1 MNLVLILGSSA
12 VMTYEINTPKWCLCV
27 SVCVWVSVT
36 FVWRIAQVAVAVI
49 SIGSMVLKVSDFHC
63 LKSSVL
69 GIYLFLF
76 IFSFTYEPLSLGF
89 SCSWTHML
97 MVTKGSL
104 PFI

>member
-49 SIGSMVLKVSDFHC
+49 SIDLMVLKVSLIFTVGSLVC
-63 LKSSVL
+63 WEF
-69 GIYLFLF
+69 IYFYLFF
-76 IFSFTYEPLSLGF
+76 PS
-89 SCSWTHML
+89 HMNL
-97 MVTKGSL
+97 
-104 PFI
+104 